1 MHSKSGIDRAFAR
14 VGNLLSLWA
23 ALLAAYST
31 NQLTLL
37 QKRWAD
43 FGSRPWVAE
52 LSRSARRLMVAI
64 GRLDLRELSRT
75 APMQVGVG
83 AALGVLLLA
92 AVWAGVANGSQ
103 PAASTPESAVA
114 LSSEMADG
122 AASAPGAELPAD
134 APKVGIQAGHW
145 KTNEYPAELAKLR
158 SSTGAAGSGWR
169 EVDVN
174 LDIAR
179 RVVAIL
185 DKSGVR
191 AELLPATVPVQYEAD
206 AFVSIHGD
214 ANGSTS
220 VSGYKA
226 ARATSSRIPEKDDA
240 LVRTIE
246 SEYQAATGLKKHPGT
261 ITQNMTQ
268 YYAFNKKLDHAVGDQ
283 TPSVI
288 LELGFL
294 TTKSDRDLLTQQ
306 PDKVAE
312 GIAAGI
318 LDYLGESGAVAA

>member
-1 MHSKSGIDRAFAR
+1 MVAH
-14 VGNLLSLWA
+14 
-23 ALLAAYST
+23 ST
-31 NQLTLL
+31 NRLTLL
-37 QKRWAD
+37 QKEWAG

-52 LSRSARRLMVAI
+52 LSRSARRLVVAV
-64 GRLDLRELSRT
+64 GRFDLRKLSRT
-75 APMQVGVG
+75 APMPVGVG

-103 PAASTPESAVA
+103 PVASTPQSAITP
-114 LSSEMADG
+114 SSEMTDT
-122 AASAPGAELPAD
+122 AASAPRAELPAD

-145 KTNEYPAELAKLR
+145 KTNEYPAELARLR

-174 LDIAR
+174 LHIAR

-185 DKSGVR
+185 EESGVR

-214 ANGSTS
+214 ANGATS

-226 ARATSSRIPEKDDA
+226 ARATSSRIPAKDDA
-240 LVRTIE
+240 LARAVE

-261 ITQNMTQ
+261 ITTNMTQ
-268 YYAFNKKLDHAVGDQ
+268 YYAFNKSLDHAVGHQ
-283 TPSVI
+283 TPAVI

-306 PDKVAE
+306 PDRVAE
-312 GIAAGI
+312 GVAAGI
-318 LDYLGESGAVAA
+318 MDYLGESGAVKA